1 MLDFDRMVSHRG
13 THLYGVRVQYQPIVG
28 QAAMRSGV
36 FDRMH
41 IEVGFGQDGAV
52 VSASQSRIMTRL
64 AEWGDPKQ
72 GDAVDVRIRQGRATH
87 IDTAPLPGDV
97 VLHYLISDVQPD
109 SIGGALLILG
119 ARSLAA
125 GESAAG
131 GLPYHPGAQVVG
143 S

>member
-13 THLYGVRVQYQPIVG
+13 THLYGVRVQYRPITG

-41 IEVGFGQDGAV
+41 VEVGFGQDGAV

-72 GDAVDVRIRQGRATH
+72 GDAVEVRIRLGRATH
-87 IDTAPLPGDV
+87 IDATPLPGDV
-97 VLHYLISDVQPD
+97 VLHYLVSDVQPD

-119 ARSLAA
+119 ARSIAD
-125 GESAAG
+125 GEEAPV
-131 GLPYHPGAQVVG
+131 GLPFGPGGQIVG
-143 S
+143 T